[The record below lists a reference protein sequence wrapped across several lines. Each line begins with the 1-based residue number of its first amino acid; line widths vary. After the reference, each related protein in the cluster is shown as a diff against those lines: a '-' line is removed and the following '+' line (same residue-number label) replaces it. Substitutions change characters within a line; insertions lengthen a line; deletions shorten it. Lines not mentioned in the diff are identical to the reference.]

1 MVFLFLFL
9 YISSIWA
16 AEDFFEQLAIGL
28 DSLSFVEY
36 DVEYDVE
43 YSSDLFWKQNSIE
56 T

>member
-1 MVFLFLFL
+1 MVFLF
-9 YISSIWA
+9 SSIWA